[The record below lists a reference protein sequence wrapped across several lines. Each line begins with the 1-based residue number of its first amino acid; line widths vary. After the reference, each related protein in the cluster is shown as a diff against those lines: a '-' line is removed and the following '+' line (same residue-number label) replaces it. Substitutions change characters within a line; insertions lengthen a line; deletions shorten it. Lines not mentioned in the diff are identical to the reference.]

1 MNIVIKGYILLPY
14 ISLGRLHYSTEI
26 SFSGTSTY
34 YLGNVSLFVV
44 LLLVKSEKHSLFLFD
59 NFLQFII

>member
-44 LLLVKSEKHSLFLFD
+44 L
-59 NFLQFII
+59 FISKKREIPAFFV